1 VCLKNLI
8 LKKPLSNINDK
19 FCSFLKYSVLPRSSR
34 YKFPF
39 ILNNSKLEHLRAKQ
53 TKQLPQV
60 NLKIKK
66 LTHNEEVA
74 IILCS
79 IFYAIYISIL
89 FNNEWYLL
97 ELNNEKR
104 ANFYLFLFNYSI
116 LYYFFNIILYQ
127 LYVYN
132 IDLSHL
138 VYSYVLD
145 FIYKSVYL
153 FLFSYYIFLYALNFY
168 VLLNLGLIKYEHDK
182 VLTPP
187 EKWDDIPKMDLDFF
201 DYTEFTEYNISND
214 SLLNYQDNIFNSFCV
229 YEFYLDFIL
238 YFFNIYN
245 LSFFHKIRL
254 KKKKI
259 LKKFNKQ
266 KNYLS
271 KVSYKE
277 ILNNK
282 KEYYDE
288 KFPKNY
294 NEFLLVIMSNNA
306 YKLDYYNFMMDIRSL
321 MLKIPYLF
329 FLFYAWYV
337 VYYRN
342 FRYNLYIR
350 GFYFFEEYACRRKI
364 FILHN
369 NPYGK
374 NKTKIFFF
382 DFQRL
387 WTIDHFKLYIEERI
401 FNKW

>member
-1 VCLKNLI
+1 
-8 LKKPLSNINDK
+8 
-19 FCSFLKYSVLPRSSR
+19 
-34 YKFPF
+34 
-39 ILNNSKLEHLRAKQ
+39 
-53 TKQLPQV
+53 
-60 NLKIKK
+60 
-66 LTHNEEVA
+66 
-74 IILCS
+74 
-79 IFYAIYISIL
+79 
-89 FNNEWYLL
+89 
-97 ELNNEKR
+97 
-104 ANFYLFLFNYSI
+104 
-116 LYYFFNIILYQ
+116 
-127 LYVYN
+127 
-132 IDLSHL
+132 
-138 VYSYVLD
+138 
-145 FIYKSVYL
+145 
-153 FLFSYYIFLYALNFY
+153 

-329 FLFYAWYV
+329 FLFYA
-337 VYYRN
+337 
-342 FRYNLYIR
+342 
-350 GFYFFEEYACRRKI
+350 
-364 FILHN
+364 
-369 NPYGK
+369 
-374 NKTKIFFF
+374 
-382 DFQRL
+382 
-387 WTIDHFKLYIEERI
+387 
-401 FNKW
+401 